1 MLNTEEK
8 EEILEKEFLNKKYDI
23 ESCTEQIY
31 IKYKIIFQ
39 IIIICFSLFIII
51 KGFSKKSKKSSPSNI
66 ENTEPLIS
74 DEIKIPVSK
83 SSTSIPSDP
92 FLSDEKKISTSIP
105 STSEPSE
112 SLISDEI
119 KIPNPI
125 SSTVEASGPLV
136 TDEKKISNPGIEP
149 EPLVNIYLI
158 THKDFKNKVL
168 TNRAYK
174 ILCDEKTQLKSN
186 YSIEIIETKTEDN
199 ILYPKKKGYSE
210 GSKIYPIWKKY
221 KEGNITS
228 KYVGLIHYRRVF
240 PFRNNIPDLD
250 KIFKDHD
257 VIIKRREDHKTMT
270 TFRHYEVTHIGHFLN
285 ESLDIIRE
293 KFPEYSE
300 DAEKFLRKKW
310 ANYCNIFIAKK
321 EDFIKWGE
329 FVFGILLELDKRY
342 NLNTDDDIKKL
353 IVKEAKKIK
362 RKKFDIDSQCRLE
375 AYLME
380 RIGNIFYEHHWKK
393 LYELPTVDL

>member
-51 KGFSKKSKKSSPSNI
+51 KDFPKKSKKSSPSNI
-66 ENTEPLIS
+66 ENAEPLIS

-149 EPLVNIYLI
+149 EPLVNI
-158 THKDFKNKVL
+158 
-168 TNRAYK
+168 
-174 ILCDEKTQLKSN
+174 
-186 YSIEIIETKTEDN
+186 
-199 ILYPKKKGYSE
+199 
-210 GSKIYPIWKKY
+210 
-221 KEGNITS
+221 
-228 KYVGLIHYRRVF
+228 
-240 PFRNNIPDLD
+240 
-250 KIFKDHD
+250 
-257 VIIKRREDHKTMT
+257 
-270 TFRHYEVTHIGHFLN
+270 
-285 ESLDIIRE
+285 
-293 KFPEYSE
+293 
-300 DAEKFLRKKW
+300 
-310 ANYCNIFIAKK
+310 
-321 EDFIKWGE
+321 
-329 FVFGILLELDKRY
+329 
-342 NLNTDDDIKKL
+342 
-353 IVKEAKKIK
+353 
-362 RKKFDIDSQCRLE
+362 
-375 AYLME
+375 
-380 RIGNIFYEHHWKK
+380 
-393 LYELPTVDL
+393 